1 MALGPAGELI
11 RLAGSQAERR
21 HSSIV
26 AALDAALAELQE
38 PDGTVRA
45 PASTWI
51 IGARRAPDADRS
63 AF

>member
-11 RLAGSQAERR
+11 RLAGSQAEERR
-21 HSSIV
+21 SSIA
-26 AALDAALAELQE
+26 AALDEALADLQE

-51 IGARRAPDADRS
+51 VGARSPGA
-63 AF
+63 